1 MSVLTKKKPTLI
13 FESAPVPLIL
23 KFCLY
28 LKKLNTILIFKKRR
42 HKKPKPLLLPT
53 YLLKYIQDKEFNFL
67 LTFKTTQN
75 PSLPKDTMKIGTP
88 DQKLSKYTPP
98 YNN

>member
-13 FESAPVPLIL
+13 FWNAPVPLVLKIL
-23 KFCLY
+23 LY

-67 LTFKTTQN
+67 LTF
-75 PSLPKDTMKIGTP
+75 
-88 DQKLSKYTPP
+88 
-98 YNN
+98 